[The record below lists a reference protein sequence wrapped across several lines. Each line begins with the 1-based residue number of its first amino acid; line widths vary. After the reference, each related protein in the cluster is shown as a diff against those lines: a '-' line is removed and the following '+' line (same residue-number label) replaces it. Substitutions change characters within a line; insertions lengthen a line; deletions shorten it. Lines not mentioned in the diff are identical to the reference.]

1 MTKQNR
7 IKRLCLG
14 LRLAL
19 ALGVALGLGSSGHL
33 LAQQAATGAAKPAD
47 APVELKVKWP
57 VGQRYLQR
65 LVTSQDQQISAAS
78 LPEPVKQ
85 HIAQSQDV
93 ALTVTKELEDGGREV
108 ELAFTATKMEI
119 TMGGQTVMG
128 FDSKSDPAQDSDNRL
143 APVFRKLGE
152 MRLKLFT
159 NRKGAVEKVE
169 GLKEFAEKV
178 GSDAP
183 PELQGMLQAML
194 SEDNIK
200 HMGAIPEGLPDKPV
214 KIGER
219 WPWKQE
225 ISLGPVGK
233 FIITLQITF
242 KGWEDRDQ
250 RRCAVLEHIGTIT
263 SPPGAGAAGAQ
274 MTMNVTGGDTKGRT
288 LFDPQLGMAVES
300 TAEQKMSMKVSAMG
314 QDMSI
319 QMQIMSTNRLVEVTK
334 AAK

>member
-1 MTKQNR
+1 MTQQNHINR
-7 IKRLCLG
+7 SCLG
-14 LRLAL
+14 PRLAL
-19 ALGVALGLGSSGHL
+19 TLGVALGLGPSGQL
-33 LAQQAATGAAKPAD
+33 LAQQLVTGGSSAPD

-65 LVTSQDQQISAAS
+65 LVTSQDQDISAAS
-78 LPEPVKQ
+78 LPQPVKQ
-85 HIAQSQDV
+85 HIVQSQDV
-93 ALTVTKELEDGGREV
+93 ALTVTKELENGGREV
-108 ELAFTATKMEI
+108 DLAFTATKMEI
-119 TMGGQTVMG
+119 TMGGQTIMS
-128 FDSKSDPAQDSDNRL
+128 FDSKSDPANDSDNRF

-152 MRLKLFT
+152 MRFKLFT

-169 GLKEFAEKV
+169 GFKEFADKLS
-178 GSDAP
+178 SDAP

-219 WPWKQE
+219 WPFKQE

-250 RRCAVLEHIGTIT
+250 RHCAVLDHIGTIA
-263 SPPGAGAAGAQ
+263 SPPGGGGGQ
-274 MTMNVTGGDTKGRT
+274 MAMSISGGDTKGRT
-288 LFDPQLGMAVES
+288 LFDPQLGMPVES
-300 TAEQKMSMKVSAMG
+300 TAEQKISMKVSAMG
-314 QDMSI
+314 QDVSI

-334 AAK
+334 IAK